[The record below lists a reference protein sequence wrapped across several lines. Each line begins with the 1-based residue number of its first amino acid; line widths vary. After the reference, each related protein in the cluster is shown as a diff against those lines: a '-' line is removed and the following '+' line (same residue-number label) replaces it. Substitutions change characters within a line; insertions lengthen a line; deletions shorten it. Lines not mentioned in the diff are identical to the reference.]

1 VSKPRPCTRCGIK
14 PIAYTGRAYCY
25 DCVPRRRR
33 HPWHCRR
40 CGTGTDYFTHQL
52 CRRCHRSGPVRDSC
66 RDCLA
71 WGVTRRRDW
80 LCQACDSWRGR
91 FPTRSECPSCRRQ
104 VSVNA
109 RGYCRLC
116 SRQANLVRAPH
127 TAIDVITANRHGQQL
142 FFVDLFRQ
150 KRPTPE
156 VLAAAAVPWPARYP
170 VDYEQLILFD
180 ASRDLNAARL
190 RGFAPPP
197 LPGLAAALDQVVDDH
212 AAAHGWGRGLTAGV
226 HQAMHIL
233 LTIQDTPGA
242 TIRYSEAE
250 TLTQMPCTGVLPVLD
265 VLAAIGMLNDDR
277 KPPLDPWFTSH
288 TVGLPEPMLSELREW
303 FYVLRDGSTITPRT
317 RPRTSMTARVYVAAV
332 IPALRTWTRHGYQSL
347 REVTRDD
354 VLAILPTERNR
365 HANALSALR
374 SLFRLLKAR
383 RITFINPVTRI
394 RTAPGAPVQLVP
406 MDLDQIRAAL
416 TSTNPARAAI
426 TALIAFH
433 APRISHLRALRLT
446 DLRDGRLFL
455 PQHTIVLA
463 QPVRVRLAAWLDERA
478 RRWPDTSN
486 PYLFIHH
493 HNAVRTRPV
502 SAGWITN
509 TIGISAQLIRQDRI
523 LDEAL
528 VTNGDVRRICDM
540 FGLTVSSA
548 VRYTYTADPPDNDH
562 VGSRT
567 HAHS

>member
-1 VSKPRPCTRCGIK
+1 
-14 PIAYTGRAYCY
+14 
-25 DCVPRRRR
+25 
-33 HPWHCRR
+33 
-40 CGTGTDYFTHQL
+40 
-52 CRRCHRSGPVRDSC
+52 
-66 RDCLA
+66 
-71 WGVTRRRDW
+71 
-80 LCQACDSWRGR
+80 
-91 FPTRSECPSCRRQ
+91 
-104 VSVNA
+104 
-109 RGYCRLC
+109 
-116 SRQANLVRAPH
+116 
-127 TAIDVITANRHGQQL
+127 
-142 FFVDLFRQ
+142 
-150 KRPTPE
+150 
-156 VLAAAAVPWPARYP
+156 
-170 VDYEQLILFD
+170 
-180 ASRDLNAARL
+180 
-190 RGFAPPP
+190 
-197 LPGLAAALDQVVDDH
+197 
-212 AAAHGWGRGLTAGV
+212 
-226 HQAMHIL
+226 M
-233 LTIQDTPGA
+233 
-242 TIRYSEAE
+242 
-250 TLTQMPCTGVLPVLD
+250 
-265 VLAAIGMLNDDR
+265 
-277 KPPLDPWFTSH
+277 
-288 TVGLPEPMLSELREW
+288 
-303 FYVLRDGSTITPRT
+303 LRDGSTITPRT

-332 IPALRTWTRHGYQSL
+332 IPALRTWTKHGYHSL

-354 VLAILPTERNR
+354 VLAVLPTERNR

-406 MDLDQIRAAL
+406 MDLDQVRAAL
-416 TSTNPARAAI
+416 TSSDPARAAI

-478 RRWPDTSN
+478 RRWPETSN

-528 VTNGDVRRICDM
+528 VTHGDVRRICDM

-548 VRYTYTADPPDNDH
+548 IRYTYTADPPDTDH
-562 VGSRT
+562 VSSGT